1 MTFYDENGNIITLEI
16 SDNSATLEVLEL
28 QNQNLEAIIESQAET
43 LKTMQEQNETL
54 LAHMEAQENKI
65 FEMNQYTAYIFVVVL
80 AVLLYRILSGAL
92 SSMFGGG

>member
-16 SDNSATLEVLEL
+16 SDNSAMLEALEL
-28 QNQNLEAIIESQAET
+28 QNQNLEAIAESQAET

-54 LAHMEAQENKI
+54 LAHIEAQEAKI
-65 FEMNQYTAYIFVVVL
+65 TEMNQYTAYIFVIVL
-80 AVLLYRILSGAL
+80 AVLLYRVLSGAL